1 MLFRSERDAARFRNS
16 ARGIAQGLASPN
28 RMRPSGTAGGG
39 GYYTPG
45 GGNSRGASPA
55 RRGGARDGSGAASPA
70 PVHRGNWRKNA
81 ERTSAVASS
90 PGRILR
96 DVKNKLADIAAKE
109 NSDARPAKAEV
120 KPPIA
125 KHGDASAEIAD
136 IDTRLA
142 ALQSFL
148 KEAKATATA

>member
-1 MLFRSERDAARFRNS
+1 MREKRERDAARFRNS

-28 RMRPSGTAGGG
+28 RMRPSGTAEVAG
-39 GYYTPG
+39 TTRPG
-45 GGNSRGASPA
+45 GGNSRGRVA
-55 RRGGARDGSGAASPA
+55 GAKGRSEGRSGAGPPL
-70 PVHRGNWRKNA
+70 PVHRGNSRKNA

-125 KHGDASAEIAD
+125 STGRCQRRLSS
-136 IDTRLA
+136 IDTRPA